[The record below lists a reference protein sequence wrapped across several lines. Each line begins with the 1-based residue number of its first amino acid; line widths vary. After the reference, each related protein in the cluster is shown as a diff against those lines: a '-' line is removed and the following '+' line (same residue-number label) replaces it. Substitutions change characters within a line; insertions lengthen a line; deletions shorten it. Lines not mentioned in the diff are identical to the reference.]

1 MFSAIISPGD
11 FNGDGKSDLLS
22 RDRDGTLWL
31 YTGNGV
37 GGFLQ
42 RRAVGIGWNILST
55 ILP

>member
-1 MFSAIISPGD
+1 
-11 FNGDGKSDLLS
+11 
-22 RDRDGTLWL
+22 LWL
-31 YTGNGV
+31 YTGNGA